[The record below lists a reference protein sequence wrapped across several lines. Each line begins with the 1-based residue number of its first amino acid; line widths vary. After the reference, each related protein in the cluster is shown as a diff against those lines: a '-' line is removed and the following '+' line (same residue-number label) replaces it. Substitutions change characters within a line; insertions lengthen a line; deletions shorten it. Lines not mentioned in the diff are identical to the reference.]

1 MNNSVNKYNN
11 KFNIE
16 DLTSLDEFS
25 IEEKKYLRKIFSPD
39 ITGLYTWEH
48 NFYFWG
54 NMWHYDE
61 SDQYDYRET
70 IRQIMRL
77 LNNGKIVIG
86 EKIHTTDYELIRN
99 IYYDWF
105 SLLDSEG
112 QRLYAINFN
121 EREFIIFISHNL
133 ESRLGET
140 CILNF
145 KFLITF
151 MEAKK
156 DYHAKKAI
164 DAIFGVKTFCS

>member
-1 MNNSVNKYNN
+1 VNNSVNKYNN

-77 LNNGKIVIG
+77 LNNGKIAIG
-86 EKIHTTDYELIRN
+86 EKIHTTDYELIKN